1 MFELIKDVERFIA
14 QNEPA
19 QRNEDF
25 IHLRMHCCAKL
36 AEASKAMHDF
46 KIANQNLNLSKY

>member
-1 MFELIKDVERFIA
+1 MFKLIKDVEIFMT

-19 QRNEDF
+19 QRDEDF
-25 IHLRMHCCAKL
+25 ILFRMHCCAKL